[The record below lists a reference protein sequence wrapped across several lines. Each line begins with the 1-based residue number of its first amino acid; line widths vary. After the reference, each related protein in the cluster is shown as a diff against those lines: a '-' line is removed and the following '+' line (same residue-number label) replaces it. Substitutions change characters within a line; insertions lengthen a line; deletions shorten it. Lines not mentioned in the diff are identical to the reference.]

1 MVTQG
6 ATFGTARVEDAT
18 MSEKA
23 TVTVDE
29 AARRLGL
36 GRNATYEAVRN
47 GEVPAIRIGRRWLVP
62 SAALD
67 RLLNDPP
74 HNKAR

>member
-1 MVTQG
+1 
-6 ATFGTARVEDAT
+6 